1 LSKGKIIAATILI
14 ILFAV
19 FLFYRFLNFQ
29 VAGKKELLETASPP
43 MCL

>member
-19 FLFYRFLNFQ
+19 FLFIAILNFQ
-29 VAGKKELLETASPP
+29 VAGKKQLWETASPP